1 MKCNTVIFD
10 LDGTL
15 LNTLEDLMD
24 SVNYALGRYNMPLRS
39 LDEIRHFVGNGV
51 ERLMELAV
59 PEGKKNP
66 LFADAFAC
74 FKEYYLIHC
83 NDKTGPYPHIME
95 LLEALHD
102 KGFNLAIVSNKYM
115 NAVKEL
121 NELYF
126 SKFISVAIGESA
138 GIRKKP
144 APDTVEAAIKELGV
158 NKENCVYVGDS
169 EVDHMTAL
177 NSGLRCI
184 SCLWGFRTKDELLA
198 AGAANNIFVTDPM
211 QILDVLQEE
220 EL

>member
-24 SVNYALGRYNMPLRS
+24 SVNYALSRYEMPLRT
-39 LDEIRHFVGNGV
+39 LEEIRHFVGNGV

-59 PEGKKNP
+59 PQGKENP
-66 LFADAFAC
+66 LFQEVFAC

-95 LLEALHD
+95 LLEALGD
-102 KGFNLAIVSNKYM
+102 RGYNMAIVSNKYM

-144 APDTVEAAIKELGV
+144 APDTVEAAIRELGV
-158 NKENCVYVGDS
+158 NKNTCIYVGDS
-169 EVDHMTAL
+169 EVDHMTAV

-184 SCLWGFRTKDELLA
+184 SCLWGFRTKEELIA
-198 AGAANNIFVTDPM
+198 AGAGNNIFVTDPM